1 MGRAMRQRWIS
12 SLGAV
17 ALALVSCGVAQG
29 TPTAGTQPSRTPSA
43 APTPTATPT
52 PTPTATAAP
61 AGTLA
66 SCVGAAPASS
76 PPATG
81 PLIAVEPASGETV
94 ELVDMAG
101 SVLDQTPI
109 QPFDGVSPV
118 GMGPEGVYLYTASTG
133 ELELLG
139 PSGSPQHLAQ
149 VMPASSTDDVTVAG
163 SPNGQCWILSDT
175 SWASGGTGTSRLYV
189 GFDDGTAPSLLTTL
203 TRGAA
208 ASYASG
214 YRVLRWDSVG
224 VLLGSDPTG
233 VGVRVPSSA
242 TATRCRVWSAS
253 TR

>member
-1 MGRAMRQRWIS
+1 MASPLGGTIPMGPLSPRGQGSCQEPARRLAVTDGAGRRSARGQAVVVTVRMGRAMRQRWIS

-101 SVLDQTPI
+101 SVLEQTPI
-109 QPFDGVSPV
+109 QPFDGV
-118 GMGPEGVYLYTASTG
+118 M
-133 ELELLG
+133 
-139 PSGSPQHLAQ
+139 
-149 VMPASSTDDVTVAG
+149 
-163 SPNGQCWILSDT
+163 
-175 SWASGGTGTSRLYV
+175 SGG
-189 GFDDGTAPSLLTTL
+189 DG
-203 TRGAA
+203 
-208 ASYASG
+208 SG
-214 YRVLRWDSVG
+214 GGLPVYG
-224 VLLGSDPTG
+224 EHG
-233 VGVRVPSSA
+233 
-242 TATRCRVWSAS
+242 
-253 TR
+253 